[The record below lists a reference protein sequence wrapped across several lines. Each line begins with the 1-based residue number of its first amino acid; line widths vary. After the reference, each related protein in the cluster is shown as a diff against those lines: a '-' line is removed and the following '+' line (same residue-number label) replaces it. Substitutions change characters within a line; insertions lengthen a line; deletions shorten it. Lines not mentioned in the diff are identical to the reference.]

1 MDEYT
6 AAKGQN
12 LYFSSPHETFS
23 SFIIIPDKPQITIFK
38 AGRSLIIYVVDRQG
52 RL

>member
-1 MDEYT
+1 MDGYT
-6 AAKGQN
+6 SARGQN
-12 LYFSSPHETFS
+12 LYFSYSHETFS

-38 AGRSLIIYVVDRQG
+38 ARRSSIIYVVDRQG